1 MITLY
6 IVSTLFLII
15 VDNINM
21 LVKNIFKLKNLK
33 FSALILLSAC
43 IENAPL
49 DSLSPEGPY
58 ARSIDELFWLTFWI
72 AVVIFVIVQ
81 GALLLSVFVFKEK
94 PDSPE
99 PKQVHGNTKLE
110 ILWTVIPVIILAV
123 IAVPTVRTI
132 FDLANEPEDALK
144 IEVIGHQWWFEYKY
158 PDYDIT
164 TANVLVIPA
173 DKPIR
178 LEMWSNDV
186 LHNYWVPKLNGKRY
200 LVPGQTTYLNLH
212 ADSPNEF
219 WAQCGEY
226 CGLSHSK
233 MRGRVLSLSE
243 SDFDAWVKNQQQN
256 ANKLEGNSLA
266 AEGQQVYL
274 NAGCTQCH
282 VIDGVWDV
290 QGDRIAPNLTHF
302 ANRNVFAGAALY
314 NNEENLS
321 KWLANP
327 AEIKPGTFMP
337 NLELTEAEINALI
350 AYLGTLK

>member
-1 MITLY
+1 
-6 IVSTLFLII
+6 
-15 VDNINM
+15 M
-21 LVKNIFKLKNLK
+21 LVKIFKFKNLK
-33 FSALILLSAC
+33 FIPLIFLSAC

-58 ARSIDELFWLTFWI
+58 ARSIDELFWITFWI
-72 AVVIFVIVQ
+72 AVGVFVIVQ

-94 PDSPE
+94 PESPE
-99 PKQVHGNTKLE
+99 PKQIHGNTKLE
-110 ILWTVIPVIILAV
+110 ILWTVIPALILAA
-123 IAVPTVRTI
+123 IAVPTVQTI
-132 FDLANEPEDALK
+132 FDLAREPEDALK

-158 PDYDIT
+158 PDYGIT

-173 DKPIR
+173 DKPVR

-212 ADSPNEF
+212 ADSPDEF

-233 MRGRVLSLSE
+233 MRGRVLSLSQK
-243 SDFDAWVKNQQQN
+243 DFDNWVANEQKNATAFSN
-256 ANKLEGNSLA
+256 EDLSLA

-282 VIDGVWDV
+282 VVNGVWDV

-302 ANRNVFAGAALY
+302 AVRNVFAGAALE
-314 NNEENLS
+314 NNRENLTR
-321 KWLANP
+321 WLANP
-327 AEIKPGTFMP
+327 AEVKPGTFMP
-337 NLELTEAEINALI
+337 NLELTESEINALI
-350 AYLGTLK
+350 AYLETLK

>member
-1 MITLY
+1 MK
-6 IVSTLFLII
+6 LF
-15 VDNINM
+15 
-21 LVKNIFKLKNLK
+21 KSKKIF
-33 FSALILLSAC
+33 LLGFIFIASC
-43 IENAPL
+43 IEDAPL
-49 DSLSPEGPY
+49 DSLSSAGPY

-72 AVVIFVIVQ
+72 AVGVFVIVQ
-81 GALLLSVFVFKEK
+81 GALLFSVFYFKERESS
-94 PDSPE
+94 PD
-99 PKQVHGNTKLE
+99 PKQIHGNNFLE
-110 ILWTVIPVIILAV
+110 ILWTIIPVLILAA
-123 IAVPTVRTI
+123 IAVPTVKTI
-132 FDLANEPEDALK
+132 FDLAREPEDALK

-158 PDYDIT
+158 PDFGIT
-164 TANVLVIPA
+164 TANVLVIPE
-173 DKPIR
+173 DQPVR

-200 LVPGQTTYLNLH
+200 LVPGQTTYLNLQ
-212 ADSPNEF
+212 ADSPEEF

-233 MRGRVLSLSE
+233 MRGRVISMTE
-243 SDFDAWVKNQQQN
+243 SDFAAWV
-256 ANKLEGNSLA
+256 ANEQSYAEQELPESSLA
-266 AEGQQVYL
+266 AEGQIVYL

-302 ANRNVFAGAALY
+302 ATRSVFAGAALK
-314 NNEENLS
+314 NNPETLT

-337 NLELTEAEINALI
+337 NLELTEKEINALI

>member
-1 MITLY
+1 
-6 IVSTLFLII
+6 
-15 VDNINM
+15 M
-21 LVKNIFKLKNLK
+21 LVKIFKFKNLK
-33 FSALILLSAC
+33 FIPLIFLSAC

-58 ARSIDELFWLTFWI
+58 ARSIDELFWITFWI
-72 AVVIFVIVQ
+72 AVGVFVIVQ

-94 PDSPE
+94 PESPE
-99 PKQVHGNTKLE
+99 PKQIHGNTKLE
-110 ILWTVIPVIILAV
+110 ILWTVIPVLILAA
-123 IAVPTVRTI
+123 IAVPTVQTI
-132 FDLANEPEDALK
+132 FDLAREPEDALK

-158 PDYDIT
+158 PDYGIT

-173 DKPIR
+173 DKPVR

-212 ADSPNEF
+212 ADSPDEF

-233 MRGRVLSLSE
+233 MRGRVLSLSQK
-243 SDFDAWVKNQQQN
+243 DFDIWVANEQKNATAFSN
-256 ANKLEGNSLA
+256 EDLSLA

-282 VIDGVWDV
+282 VVNGVWDV

-302 ANRNVFAGAALY
+302 AVRNVFAGAALE
-314 NNEENLS
+314 NNRENLTR
-321 KWLANP
+321 WLANP
-327 AEIKPGTFMP
+327 AEVKPGTFMP
-337 NLELTEAEINALI
+337 NLELTESEINALI
-350 AYLGTLK
+350 AYLETLK

>member
-33 FSALILLSAC
+33 FSSLILLSAC

-58 ARSIDELFWLTFWI
+58 ARSIDELFWLTF
-72 AVVIFVIVQ
+72 
-81 GALLLSVFVFKEK
+81 
-94 PDSPE
+94 
-99 PKQVHGNTKLE
+99 
-110 ILWTVIPVIILAV
+110 
-123 IAVPTVRTI
+123 
-132 FDLANEPEDALK
+132 LK
-144 IEVIGHQWWFEYKY
+144 VEVIGHQWWFEYKY

-212 ADSPNEF
+212 ADSPDEF

-243 SDFDAWVKNQQQN
+243 SDFEAWVKNQQKN

-314 NNEENLS
+314 NTEENLS

>member
-1 MITLY
+1 
-6 IVSTLFLII
+6 
-15 VDNINM
+15 M
-21 LVKNIFKLKNLK
+21 LVKKILKFENLK
-33 FSALILLSAC
+33 FIPLIFLSAC

-58 ARSIDELFWLTFWI
+58 ARSIDELFWITFWI
-72 AVVIFVIVQ
+72 AVGVFVIVQ
-81 GALLLSVFVFKEK
+81 GALILSVFVFKEK
-94 PDSPE
+94 PESPE
-99 PKQVHGNTKLE
+99 PKQIHGNTKLE
-110 ILWTVIPVIILAV
+110 ILWTVIPVLILAA
-123 IAVPTVRTI
+123 IAVPTVQTI
-132 FDLANEPEDALK
+132 FDLAREPEDALK

-158 PDYDIT
+158 PDYGIT

-173 DKPIR
+173 DKPVR

-233 MRGRVLSLSE
+233 MRGRVLSLSQK
-243 SDFDAWVKNQQQN
+243 DFDNWVINEQKN
-256 ANKLEGNSLA
+256 ATAFSGEDLSLA

-282 VIDGVWDV
+282 VVNGVWDV

-302 ANRNVFAGAALY
+302 AVRNVFAGAALE
-314 NNEENLS
+314 NNRENLTR
-321 KWLANP
+321 WLANP
-327 AEIKPGTFMP
+327 AEVKPGTFMP
-337 NLELTEAEINALI
+337 NLELTESEINALI
-350 AYLGTLK
+350 AYLETLK

>member
-1 MITLY
+1 
-6 IVSTLFLII
+6 
-15 VDNINM
+15 M
-21 LVKNIFKLKNLK
+21 LVKKIFKFKNLK
-33 FSALILLSAC
+33 FIPFIFLSAC

-58 ARSIDELFWLTFWI
+58 ARSIDELFWITFWI
-72 AVVIFVIVQ
+72 AVGVFVIVQ

-94 PDSPE
+94 PESPE
-99 PKQVHGNTKLE
+99 PKQIHGNTKLE
-110 ILWTVIPVIILAV
+110 ILWTVIPVLILAA
-123 IAVPTVRTI
+123 IAVPTVQTI
-132 FDLANEPEDALK
+132 FDLAREPEDALK
-144 IEVIGHQWWFEYKY
+144 VEVIGHQWWFEYKY
-158 PDYDIT
+158 PDYGIT

-173 DKPIR
+173 DKPVR

-212 ADSPNEF
+212 ADSPDEF

-233 MRGRVLSLSE
+233 MRGRVLSLSQK
-243 SDFDAWVKNQQQN
+243 DFDNWVANEQKNATAFSN
-256 ANKLEGNSLA
+256 EDLSLA

-282 VIDGVWDV
+282 VVNGVWDV

-302 ANRNVFAGAALY
+302 AVRNVFAGAALE
-314 NNEENLS
+314 NNRENLTR
-321 KWLANP
+321 WLANP
-327 AEIKPGTFMP
+327 AEVKPGTFMP
-337 NLELTEAEINALI
+337 NLELTESEINALI
-350 AYLGTLK
+350 AYLETLK

>member
-1 MITLY
+1 
-6 IVSTLFLII
+6 
-15 VDNINM
+15 M
-21 LVKNIFKLKNLK
+21 LVKKILKVKNLK
-33 FSALILLSAC
+33 FTPFIFLSAC

-58 ARSIDELFWLTFWI
+58 ASSIDELFWITFWI
-72 AVVIFVIVQ
+72 AVGVFVIVQ

-94 PDSPE
+94 PESPE
-99 PKQVHGNTKLE
+99 PKQIHGNTKLE
-110 ILWTVIPVIILAV
+110 ILWTVIPVLILAA
-123 IAVPTVRTI
+123 IAVPTVQTI
-132 FDLANEPEDALK
+132 FDLAREPEDALK

-158 PDYDIT
+158 PDYGIT

-173 DKPIR
+173 DKPVR

-212 ADSPNEF
+212 ADSPDEF

-233 MRGRVLSLSE
+233 MRGRVLSLSQK
-243 SDFDAWVKNQQQN
+243 DFDSWVENEQKNATAFSN
-256 ANKLEGNSLA
+256 EDLSLA

-282 VIDGVWDV
+282 VVNGVWDV

-302 ANRNVFAGAALY
+302 AVRNVFAGAALE
-314 NNEENLS
+314 NNRENLTR
-321 KWLANP
+321 WLANP

-337 NLELTEAEINALI
+337 NLELTESEINALI
-350 AYLGTLK
+350 AYLETLK

>member
-99 PKQVHGNTKLE
+99 PKQIHGNTKLE

-186 LHNYWVPKLNGKRY
+186 LHNYWAVSYTHLTLP
-200 LVPGQTTYLNLH
+200 TT
-212 ADSPNEF
+212 
-219 WAQCGEY
+219 
-226 CGLSHSK
+226 
-233 MRGRVLSLSE
+233 
-243 SDFDAWVKNQQQN
+243 
-256 ANKLEGNSLA
+256 NS
-266 AEGQQVYL
+266 V
-274 NAGCTQCH
+274 
-282 VIDGVWDV
+282 
-290 QGDRIAPNLTHF
+290 
-302 ANRNVFAGAALY
+302 
-314 NNEENLS
+314 
-321 KWLANP
+321 
-327 AEIKPGTFMP
+327 
-337 NLELTEAEINALI
+337 
-350 AYLGTLK
+350 

>member
-1 MITLY
+1 
-6 IVSTLFLII
+6 
-15 VDNINM
+15 M
-21 LVKNIFKLKNLK
+21 LVKKIFKFKNLK
-33 FSALILLSAC
+33 FIPFIFLSAC

-58 ARSIDELFWLTFWI
+58 ARSIDELFWITFWI
-72 AVVIFVIVQ
+72 AVGVFVIVQ

-94 PDSPE
+94 PESPE
-99 PKQVHGNTKLE
+99 PKQIHGNTKLE
-110 ILWTVIPVIILAV
+110 ILWTVIPVLILAA
-123 IAVPTVRTI
+123 IAVPTVQTI
-132 FDLANEPEDALK
+132 FDLAREPEDALK
-144 IEVIGHQWWFEYKY
+144 VEVIGHQWWFEYKY
-158 PDYDIT
+158 PDYGIT

-173 DKPIR
+173 DKPVR

-212 ADSPNEF
+212 ADSPDEF

-233 MRGRVLSLSE
+233 MRGRVLSLSQK
-243 SDFDAWVKNQQQN
+243 DFDNWVANEQKNATAFSN
-256 ANKLEGNSLA
+256 EDLSLA

-282 VIDGVWDV
+282 VINGVWDV

-302 ANRNVFAGAALY
+302 AVRNVFAGAALE
-314 NNEENLS
+314 NNRENLTR
-321 KWLANP
+321 WLANP
-327 AEIKPGTFMP
+327 AEVKPGTFMP
-337 NLELTEAEINALI
+337 NLELTESEINALI
-350 AYLGTLK
+350 AYLETLK

>member
-1 MITLY
+1 
-6 IVSTLFLII
+6 
-15 VDNINM
+15 M
-21 LVKNIFKLKNLK
+21 LVIKIFKFKNLR
-33 FSALILLSAC
+33 FIPLIFLSAC

-58 ARSIDELFWLTFWI
+58 ARSIDELFWITFWI
-72 AVVIFVIVQ
+72 AVGVFVIVQ
-81 GALLLSVFVFKEK
+81 GALILSVFVFKEK
-94 PDSPE
+94 PESPE
-99 PKQVHGNTKLE
+99 PKQIHGNTKLE
-110 ILWTVIPVIILAV
+110 ILWTVIPVLILAA
-123 IAVPTVRTI
+123 IAVPTVQTI
-132 FDLANEPEDALK
+132 FDLAREPEDALK

-158 PDYDIT
+158 PDYGIT

-173 DKPIR
+173 DKPVR

-212 ADSPNEF
+212 ADSPDEF

-233 MRGRVLSLSE
+233 MRGRVLSLSQK
-243 SDFDAWVKNQQQN
+243 DFDNWVANEQKNATAFSN
-256 ANKLEGNSLA
+256 EDLSLA

-282 VIDGVWDV
+282 VVNGVWDV

-302 ANRNVFAGAALY
+302 AVRNVFAGAALE
-314 NNEENLS
+314 NNRENLTR
-321 KWLANP
+321 WLANP
-327 AEIKPGTFMP
+327 AEVKPGTFMP
-337 NLELTEAEINALI
+337 NLELTESEINALI
-350 AYLGTLK
+350 AYLETLK

>member
-1 MITLY
+1 
-6 IVSTLFLII
+6 
-15 VDNINM
+15 M
-21 LVKNIFKLKNLK
+21 LVKIFKFKNLK
-33 FSALILLSAC
+33 FIPLIFLSAC

-58 ARSIDELFWLTFWI
+58 ARSIDELFWITFWI
-72 AVVIFVIVQ
+72 AVGVFVIVQ

-94 PDSPE
+94 PESPE
-99 PKQVHGNTKLE
+99 PKQIHGNTKLE
-110 ILWTVIPVIILAV
+110 ILWTVIPVLILAA
-123 IAVPTVRTI
+123 IAVPTVQTI
-132 FDLANEPEDALK
+132 FDLAREPEDALK

-158 PDYDIT
+158 PDYGIT

-173 DKPIR
+173 DKPVR

-212 ADSPNEF
+212 ADSPDEF

-233 MRGRVLSLSE
+233 MRGRVLSLSQK
-243 SDFDAWVKNQQQN
+243 DFDNWVANEQKN
-256 ANKLEGNSLA
+256 ATAFSSEDLSLA

-282 VIDGVWDV
+282 VINGVWDV

-302 ANRNVFAGAALY
+302 AVRNVFAGAALE
-314 NNEENLS
+314 NNRENLTR
-321 KWLANP
+321 WLANP
-327 AEIKPGTFMP
+327 AEVKPGTFMP
-337 NLELTEAEINALI
+337 NHELTESEINALI
-350 AYLGTLK
+350 AYLETLK

>member
-1 MITLY
+1 
-6 IVSTLFLII
+6 
-15 VDNINM
+15 M
-21 LVKNIFKLKNLK
+21 LVKIFKFKNLK
-33 FSALILLSAC
+33 FIPLIFLSAC

-58 ARSIDELFWLTFWI
+58 ARSIDELFWITFWI
-72 AVVIFVIVQ
+72 AVGVFVIVQ

-99 PKQVHGNTKLE
+99 PKQIHGNTKLE
-110 ILWTVIPVIILAV
+110 ILWTLIPALILAA
-123 IAVPTVRTI
+123 IAVPTVQTI
-132 FDLANEPEDALK
+132 FDLAREPEDALK

-158 PDYDIT
+158 PDYGIT

-173 DKPIR
+173 DKPVR

-212 ADSPNEF
+212 ADSPDEF

-233 MRGRVLSLSE
+233 MRGRVLSLSQK
-243 SDFDAWVKNQQQN
+243 DFDIWVANEQKNATAFSN
-256 ANKLEGNSLA
+256 EDLSLA

-282 VIDGVWDV
+282 VVNGVWDV

-302 ANRNVFAGAALY
+302 AVRNVFAGAALE
-314 NNEENLS
+314 NNRENLTR
-321 KWLANP
+321 WLANP

-337 NLELTEAEINALI
+337 NLELNESEINALI
-350 AYLGTLK
+350 AYLETLK

>member
-1 MITLY
+1 
-6 IVSTLFLII
+6 
-15 VDNINM
+15 M
-21 LVKNIFKLKNLK
+21 LVKIFKFKNLK
-33 FSALILLSAC
+33 FIPLIFLSGC

-58 ARSIDELFWLTFWI
+58 ARSIDELFWITFWI
-72 AVVIFVIVQ
+72 AVGVFVIVQ

-94 PDSPE
+94 PESPE
-99 PKQVHGNTKLE
+99 PKQIHGNTKLE
-110 ILWTVIPVIILAV
+110 ILWTVIPALILAA
-123 IAVPTVRTI
+123 IAVPTVQTI
-132 FDLANEPEDALK
+132 FDLAREPEDALK

-158 PDYDIT
+158 PDYGIT

-173 DKPIR
+173 DKPVR

-212 ADSPNEF
+212 ADSPDEF

-233 MRGRVLSLSE
+233 MRGRVLSLSQK
-243 SDFDAWVKNQQQN
+243 DFDIWVANEQKNATAFSN
-256 ANKLEGNSLA
+256 EDLSLA

-282 VIDGVWDV
+282 VVNGVWDV

-302 ANRNVFAGAALY
+302 AVRNVFAGAALE
-314 NNEENLS
+314 NNRENLTR
-321 KWLANP
+321 WLANP
-327 AEIKPGTFMP
+327 AEVKPGTFMP
-337 NLELTEAEINALI
+337 NLELTESEINALI
-350 AYLGTLK
+350 AYLETLK

>member
-1 MITLY
+1 
-6 IVSTLFLII
+6 
-15 VDNINM
+15 M
-21 LVKNIFKLKNLK
+21 LVKKIFKFKNLK
-33 FSALILLSAC
+33 FIPLIFLSAC

-58 ARSIDELFWLTFWI
+58 ARSIDELFWITFWI
-72 AVVIFVIVQ
+72 AVGVFVIVQ

-94 PDSPE
+94 PESPE
-99 PKQVHGNTKLE
+99 PKQIHGNTKLE
-110 ILWTVIPVIILAV
+110 ILWTLIPALILAA
-123 IAVPTVRTI
+123 IAVPTVQTI
-132 FDLANEPEDALK
+132 FDLAREPEDALK

-158 PDYDIT
+158 PDYGIT

-173 DKPIR
+173 DKPVR

-186 LHNYWVPKLNGKRY
+186 LPNYWVPKLNGKRY

-212 ADSPNEF
+212 ADSPDEF

-233 MRGRVLSLSE
+233 MRGRVLSLSQK
-243 SDFDAWVKNQQQN
+243 DFDIWVANEQKNATAFSN
-256 ANKLEGNSLA
+256 EDLSLA

-282 VIDGVWDV
+282 VVNGVWDV

-302 ANRNVFAGAALY
+302 AVRNVFAGAALE
-314 NNEENLS
+314 NNRENLTR
-321 KWLANP
+321 WLANP
-327 AEIKPGTFMP
+327 AEVKPGTFMP
-337 NLELTEAEINALI
+337 NLELTESEINALI
-350 AYLGTLK
+350 AYLETLK